1 MHSKRNNIEIMT
13 NSKKADEVKGKLFQS
28 LLCKYQ
34 SGLDTS
40 MRESDFIFEGDH
52 L

>member
-1 MHSKRNNIEIMT
+1 MHSERNNVEMMI
-13 NSKKADEVKGKLFQS
+13 NSKADEVKGKLFQS

-34 SGLDTS
+34 IGLETS
-40 MRESDFIFEGDH
+40 MRETDFIFEGDH

>member
-1 MHSKRNNIEIMT
+1 MHSKRNNIESMS
-13 NSKKADEVKGKLFQS
+13 NSKADEVKGKLFQS

-34 SGLDTS
+34 IGSETS

>member
-13 NSKKADEVKGKLFQS
+13 NSKADEVKGKLFQS

-34 SGLDTS
+34 IGLETS
-40 MRESDFIFEGDH
+40 MRETDFIFEGDH

>member
-1 MHSKRNNIEIMT
+1 MMI
-13 NSKKADEVKGKLFQS
+13 NSKADEVKGKLFQS

-34 SGLDTS
+34 IGSETS